1 VTELITIISDDYSL
15 NKTLSAYLEGFNTL
29 FITQR
34 ASIIESIYN
43 TPPTVVIFNGGMRY
57 KDFISTIRE
66 DHIFSHLPIIVLLDD
81 KEFIKNWKD
90 LPVDD
95 FITKPLQREEFIM
108 RLYLSIER
116 SRRIVETNPLT
127 MLPGN
132 TPIIKEVQARLDRNE
147 EFALAYADL
156 DNFKP
161 FNDKYGFSRG
171 DEVIKMT
178 GRLITNTVKL
188 HDPHNCFVGHIGGDD
203 FVFITSIEKAEPASR
218 EIVKNFDEIIP
229 SFYDP
234 EDREQGYI
242 ISHSRDGTVKKFP
255 LLSISIGITL
265 NKGWFKHYGEISSA
279 ATEVKAY
286 AKTLEGS
293 TYFID
298 RRSYER
304 KD

>member
-1 VTELITIISDDYSL
+1 MELITVISDEEEL

-29 FITQR
+29 FITKR

-43 TPPTVVIFNGGMRY
+43 TPPTVVIFNGGLMY

-116 SRRIVETNPLT
+116 SRRMVETNPLT

-171 DEVIKMT
+171 DEVIKMA

-242 ISHSRDGTVKKFP
+242 ISHSRDGTVKRFP

-265 NKGWFKHYGEISSA
+265 NKGWFKHYGEISSV

>member
-1 VTELITIISDDYSL
+1 MELITIISDDEEL
-15 NKTLSAYLEGFNTL
+15 NNQLSAFLEGFNTL

-34 ASIIESIYN
+34 ATIIESIYN
-43 TPPTVVIFNGGMRY
+43 MPPTVLMFNGGSRY
-57 KDFISTIRE
+57 RDFILTIRE
-66 DHIFSHLPIIVLLDD
+66 DPIFSHLPIIVFLDE
-81 KEFIKNWKD
+81 KEFIKNWRD

-116 SRRIVETNPLT
+116 SRRVVEINPLT

-171 DEVIKMT
+171 DEVIKMA

-203 FVFITSIEKAEPASR
+203 FVYITSLDKIELVSKD
-218 EIVKNFDEIIP
+218 IVENFDEIIP
-229 SFYDP
+229 SFYDA
-234 EDREQGYI
+234 EDRERGYI
-242 ISHSRDGTVKKFP
+242 ISHSRDGNVRHFP
-255 LLSISIGITL
+255 FLSISIGITL
-265 NKGWFKHYGEISSA
+265 NRGWFKHYGEISSA

-286 AKTLEGS
+286 AKKMQGS

-298 RRSYER
+298 RRSYKK